1 MNNLSVN
8 LKNTKICEVCKERF
22 EYNPNCKNLPKYCED
37 CAKKTDNEKAKK
49 RAKLLYL
56 KEKNIES

>member
-22 EYNPNCKNLPKYCED
+22 KITNNRAKYCKD
-37 CAKKTDNEKAKK
+37 CYEKINRKMLWIDILKIKNPKKK
-49 RAKLLYL
+49 YS
-56 KEKNIES
+56 I